1 MNHDRLYKEIYLHCT
16 KHCIRDPHT
25 KPFFPLKKKQKA
37 VAFFSFVF
45 FPNYKLFICPWYYS
59 LFPQPS
65 VTPTLPTIFHFQMI
79 HFQAVTKPQ
88 STGQLLNFSSRL
100 SVRQAVYKSSVS
112 QITALE
118 DVLSLTYLRSSKAF
132 QCLWN
137 LMKMNSS
144 HWKTTEVIGNQSNL
158 RK

>member
-1 MNHDRLYKEIYLHCT
+1 MIVFTKKSIYIVQNIAYVIIHTPNPFSLEKET
-16 KHCIRDPHT
+16 KSSCIFFICCFPTINYVFAPDIIPYSINPVSPQPWP
-25 KPFFPLKKKQKA
+25 PFF
-37 VAFFSFVF
+37 
-45 FPNYKLFICPWYYS
+45 
-59 LFPQPS
+59 
-65 VTPTLPTIFHFQMI
+65 IFR
-79 HFQAVTKPQ
+79 QAVTKSQ

-118 DVLSLTYLRSSKAF
+118 DVLSLTYSYLRSCKAF

-144 HWKTTEVIGNQSNL
+144 HWKTTEVIGNQSN
-158 RK
+158 